1 MRFSVDYVV
10 PPGAAD
16 GVLTLFV
23 DGEPIAEFLDGVPE
37 RFAAFIGAWLQTLTE
52 GHRLRI
58 LSLRDGVAEC
68 SCGRWRVEQ
77 VVRDADADSVARQ
90 RLLASHRE
98 HVQQAP
104 MKREP

>member
-23 DGEPIAEFLDGVPE
+23 DGEPMAEFLDGVPE

-58 LSLRDGVAEC
+58 LSLRVGLPSA
-68 SCGRWRVEQ
+68 R
-77 VVRDADADSVARQ
+77 ADVG
-90 RLLASHRE
+90 ASSKLCATQTQILSPASACWHRT
-98 HVQQAP
+98 ASMCNRP
-104 MKREP
+104 R